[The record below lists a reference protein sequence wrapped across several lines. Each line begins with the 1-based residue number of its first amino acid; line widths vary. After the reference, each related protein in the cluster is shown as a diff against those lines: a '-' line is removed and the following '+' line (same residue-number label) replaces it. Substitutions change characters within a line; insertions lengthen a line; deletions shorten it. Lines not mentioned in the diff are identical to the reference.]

1 MPDPLKFFGAIGL
14 GLVVFMGI
22 IIALCN
28 WGESNQC
35 ANAAAVMGVPY
46 AYGINTP
53 CMVQVDG
60 KWQLLKY
67 PRRD

>member
-1 MPDPLKFFGAIGL
+1 MPSSFFAAIVL
-14 GLVVFMGI
+14 AFVAFMAS

-46 AYGINTP
+46 AYGFNTP